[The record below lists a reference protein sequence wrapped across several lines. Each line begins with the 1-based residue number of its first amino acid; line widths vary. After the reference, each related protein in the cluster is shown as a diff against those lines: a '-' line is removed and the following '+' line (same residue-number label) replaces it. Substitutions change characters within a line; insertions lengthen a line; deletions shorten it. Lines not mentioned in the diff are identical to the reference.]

1 MEIGS
6 LPRSTDLGKLP
17 TPSGM
22 VRMGG
27 SMTLELP
34 TATTQDAA
42 DAGCVFVSGPHRDYV
57 LSDAFGWR
65 EGDVFVLR
73 SGEFDIM
80 AEDEDFESA
89 LAVFIRRVFE
99 YATML
104 YELVEAGD
112 ATEEEAETFRVLSG
126 RIAPLAQA
134 AQQEQDAKRRRPK
147 RRRESG
153 SGHWR
158 HHGTPASGSV
168 PLSAA

>member
-1 MEIGS
+1 
-6 LPRSTDLGKLP
+6 
-17 TPSGM
+17 
-22 VRMGG
+22 
-27 SMTLELP
+27 MTLEPP

-73 SGEFDIM
+73 SSEFDIM

-89 LAVFIRRVFE
+89 LAVFIARLAD
-99 YATML
+99 YTIML

-112 ATEEEAETFRVLSG
+112 ATEEETETFRVLSG
-126 RIAPLAQA
+126 RLAPLAQA
-134 AQQEQDAKRRRPK
+134 AQQDTKRRRPQ
-147 RRRESG
+147 RRRGSG

-158 HHGTPASGSV
+158 HRGTQASGSA